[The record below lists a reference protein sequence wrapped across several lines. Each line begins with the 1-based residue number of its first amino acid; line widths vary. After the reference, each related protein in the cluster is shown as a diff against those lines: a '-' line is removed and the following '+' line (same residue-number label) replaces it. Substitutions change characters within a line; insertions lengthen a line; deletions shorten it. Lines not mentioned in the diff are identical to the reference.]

1 MEDSYE
7 DDKYPDS
14 DTEDDEASYPVGDVP
29 EDGVAA
35 GGHPRLTQRE
45 REAFARK
52 EQYIRLRLEAEIPE
66 SQKQVVARLR
76 EISNDRS
83 LSSNPITIDIRTGLN
98 FIGSSE
104 ADCDIYIPT
113 TGVSG
118 IHAVIDVCADGI
130 EHFVEDMSST
140 NGTHFGLHRYRLIP
154 FRLYQLQHNQIISF
168 DPAKFRYEMLEPQR
182 VQAAFDVPQL
192 FAPTVETAV
201 DTSFS
206 KSKTLPEEPDEERE
220 PLESPLRTSALD
232 TSTIPTEIDPA
243 SGVINLT
250 PSATAAGP
258 AEECAYDQDTVE
270 LDANDVSYQAA
281 ERRGHED
288 DENYAGSPQ
297 LISPAFADQ
306 IKPHR
311 SNLYDGDEITFD
323 DNFKAQR
330 FALPPLPADEAHGE
344 VLVADTQERAPLTIS
359 TAPFDPILP
368 ESISALVEPGD
379 VSGKDSTAVVDAVQ
393 NLLPLPQGSPEANG
407 DPLQESAARTRPAA
421 AASARI
427 APNGD
432 NGDRSGAATRYRNG
446 FDEDEKLKA
455 TAQKPRNSAKGVID
469 LTPVASSP
477 SSRENNEAENVT
489 EEAGT
494 IASPPEIIPEV
505 SQVEN
510 GALAAVAHTTPYT
523 TLDDGHK
530 GEAAT
535 QLPSDLKEDEEPETN
550 APKRR
555 NRLKRTGDSST
566 DTDQGD
572 NVTNEAVPIPS
583 LLEPKP
589 KVSKPN
595 SVVSAAVAEEKG
607 EDSSEPTPNEVDLDR
622 PTVSPA
628 AIRNPENNE
637 AAATAER
644 GDAAPGKIAASR
656 KRVRIAAS
664 SKTPTPEAEQ
674 DSDEAGQTAHAV
686 ESSKEAPTRAAKT
699 RKRRGIMTTPKEED
713 HTSGVVETPAAAAAD
728 VAVDHE
734 PLQPTKR
741 RRGKFAKARSEE
753 SMIADPVLTSADQ
766 DEPSVGMM
774 ELEEPATVCPE
785 PQPTVTG
792 QTETLQ
798 PPEDVS
804 SSKTVKKTRASSAK
818 ARAETA
824 PKSTPSLKRKPASK
838 EPESER
844 DDSHNPAPKARKGS
858 GKTKGIEEDSDT
870 PAESTLPDTA
880 LGSPAKRK
888 SPSREPD
895 DVEYAPAPATKTRRR
910 NAKSQQA
917 EDVVETPLQPTE
929 MEIPVATTYISPDPS
944 EPDATMAAV
953 QTPAK
958 RRAATRKAASKTPT
972 AARVKKE
979 GNFAGES
986 CREVSIEPPSAQKQ
1000 VAPGV
1005 EELQAEGAAVRVM
1018 FTGISDAEARSKVV
1032 EKLHGEIVA
1041 DWHECTHLVTD
1052 RIRRTAKFLCALSAG
1067 KHIVNVKWL
1076 DASKKAGSFVAETK
1090 HLLKDAKAEKQYGF
1104 NLTKSTAVARD
1115 PSTPRVFEGL
1125 EFFVT
1130 KSVKPPVDDMKE
1142 ILAAAGAKLLDGP
1155 PQSLRDG
1162 VVAIGHP
1169 DDADQVTKL
1178 TAAGWILH
1186 EGELVLSG
1194 ILKMQS
1200 DYESHVLS
1208 RGDEV
1213 TAAIAAG
1220 QKTRWQ

>member
-29 EDGVAA
+29 EDGVTA

-76 EISNDRS
+76 EISNDGS

-182 VQAAFDVPQL
+182 VKAAFDVPQL

-206 KSKTLPEEPDEERE
+206 KSKTLAEEPDQERE
-220 PLESPLRTSALD
+220 PPESPSRSSAMD

-250 PSATAAGP
+250 SSATAAGL
-258 AEECAYDQDTVE
+258 AEECAYDQDTVV

-288 DENYAGSPQ
+288 DENDAGSPQ
-297 LISPAFADQ
+297 LISPAFAEQ

-311 SNLYDGDEITFD
+311 SHLYDGDEITFD
-323 DNFKAQR
+323 DNFKAQT

-344 VLVADTQERAPLTIS
+344 VLVADTQEPAPLTIS
-359 TAPFDPILP
+359 TAPLDPILP
-368 ESISALVEPGD
+368 ESISALVEAGD
-379 VSGKDSTAVVDAVQ
+379 VSGKNSTAVVDAVQ

-432 NGDRSGAATRYRNG
+432 NGDRSGAATRYRND
-446 FDEDEKLKA
+446 FDEDEKLEA
-455 TAQKPRNSAKGVID
+455 TAQNPRISAEGAVD
-469 LTPVASSP
+469 LTPVASHP
-477 SSRENNEAENVT
+477 SCRENDEAENVT
-489 EEAGT
+489 EEAET
-494 IASPPEIIPEV
+494 IASPPQIITEV
-505 SQVEN
+505 SKLEN
-510 GALAAVAHTTPYT
+510 GVLAAVAHTTPYANP
-523 TLDDGHK
+523 DDSHK
-530 GEAAT
+530 GEASPR
-535 QLPSDLKEDEEPETN
+535 LRSEGEEPETN

-555 NRLKRTGDSST
+555 NRLIRTGDSST

-572 NVTNEAVPIPS
+572 NVANEDMPLPS
-583 LLEPKP
+583 PLEPKP
-589 KVSKPN
+589 KGSKLNSGVS
-595 SVVSAAVAEEKG
+595 VAVAEEKG
-607 EDSSEPTPNEVDLDR
+607 GDSSEPTPNEVDLAR
-622 PTVSPA
+622 PKVSPA

-637 AAATAER
+637 ASATAER
-644 GDAAPGKIAASR
+644 GDAAPRITAAPR
-656 KRVRIAAS
+656 KRVRIAAN

-674 DSDEAGQTAHAV
+674 ESDEAGQTVHAV

-699 RKRRGIMTTPKEED
+699 RKRRGVMTIPKDPAVEAKEED

-741 RRGKFAKARSEE
+741 RRGKSAKARAEE

-766 DEPSVGMM
+766 DESSVGMM

-804 SSKTVKKTRASSAK
+804 SSKTVKKTRVSSAK
-818 ARAETA
+818 

-838 EPESER
+838 EPESEG
-844 DDSHNPAPKARKGS
+844 DDSHNPAAKARKGS
-858 GKTKGIEEDSDT
+858 AKTKRIEEDSDT

-895 DVEYAPAPATKTRRR
+895 DVDDAPAPATKTRRR
-910 NAKSQQA
+910 NVKSQQA
-917 EDVVETPLQPTE
+917 EEVVETPLQPTE
-929 MEIPVATTYISPDPS
+929 MEIPVATTYVSPDPS
-944 EPDATMAAV
+944 EPDATMAAA

-979 GNFAGES
+979 GNSAGES
-986 CREVSIEPPSAQKQ
+986 SREVSLEPASAPKQ

-1032 EKLHGEIVA
+1032 EKLHGATVA

-1104 NLTKSTAVARD
+1104 NLTKSTTVARD

-1142 ILAAAGAKLLDGP
+1142 ILAAAGAKLLDEP

-1186 EGELVLSG
+1186 EGEFVLSG

-1208 RGDEV
+1208 PGDEV